1 MKSRSFFPVLR
12 SRMRQKQEV
21 DGNESHQE
29 VELAKNSTLK
39 PRQFCCSEWVFHHPP
54 TIFYQLMCQWCY
66 SWCSTCSSCAIRA
79 PRVSDAHLCPPPT
92 LGHCYLCAALLPLPS
107 RVLLCSRVC
116 TGDLQ
121 PKGRS
126 GNGRQFSYSAENEE
140 QKKIPGQQLV
150 VKDIFGG
157 GGIIAGSLQPFCTA
171 VSITQHCIQV
181 LQQDPAARGMGI
193 SQGKKTLV
201 LLLHSCLS
209 KCLGLIVPQYFLSSL
224 LRNT

>member
-54 TIFYQLMCQWCY
+54 TMFYQLMCQWCY

-92 LGHCYLCAALLPLPS
+92 LGTVTFVLPFFPSPVEFCCAAESALEIFSPKAGVGMEDSSHIVLKMKSKKKSQDSSWWSKTFLGVEGSQLEAYSLSALLFPS
-107 RVLLCSRVC
+107 HSTVYKFSSKIQLLEGWELVRVKRL
-116 TGDLQ
+116 
-121 PKGRS
+121 
-126 GNGRQFSYSAENEE
+126 
-140 QKKIPGQQLV
+140 
-150 VKDIFGG
+150 
-157 GGIIAGSLQPFCTA
+157 
-171 VSITQHCIQV
+171 
-181 LQQDPAARGMGI
+181 
-193 SQGKKTLV
+193 
-201 LLLHSCLS
+201 
-209 KCLGLIVPQYFLSSL
+209 LSSCCIPV
-224 LRNT
+224 